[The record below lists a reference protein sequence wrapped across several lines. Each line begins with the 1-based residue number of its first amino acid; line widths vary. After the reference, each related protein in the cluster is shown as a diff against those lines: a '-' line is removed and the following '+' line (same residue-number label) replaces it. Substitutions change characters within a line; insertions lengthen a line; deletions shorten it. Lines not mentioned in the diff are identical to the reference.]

1 MKRLFFD
8 FVAPLLVALVIF
20 GGLFV
25 FAFPSRVWL
34 DQRAEAQEGDQQM
47 LELKVES
54 ELLRA
59 DIARLQTTGEIERI
73 AREDFNLVFP
83 GEEAYALL
91 PAPEGPITLPTSW
104 PFAVIHDQ
112 HNQGASETSG

>member
-20 GGLFV
+20 AGLFA
-25 FAFPSRVWL
+25 FAFPSAVWL
-34 DQRAEAQEGDQQM
+34 DQRAEAQEGEQEM
-47 LELKVES
+47 LELRVES

-59 DIARLQTTGEIERI
+59 DIARLQTAGEVERI

-91 PAPEGPITLPTSW
+91 PAPEGPVTVPTSW

-112 HNQGASETSG
+112 ANRSTN